1 MTPFPLRAHTHL
13 LVLAGSRA
21 QGIHTPT
28 SDVDL
33 RGAAVPPARVLL
45 GFRHRWEQADQPGE
59 MVPFA
64 DLLSG
69 EEAAAGAAHG
79 LEGTVYELRKVMA
92 LAADCNPN
100 LLELLACRDQEV
112 RLCTPLGERLRAALP
127 LFLSQKARHT
137 FGGYARSQLARIQT
151 HRRWLLDPPRA
162 APTRAAFDL
171 PERSLLPKDQLA
183 AAQAAVRKRMDEW
196 ELDFGDLPKSE
207 VIRIQ
212 DRVAGTLA
220 EIGLAA
226 GDPTLVDGD
235 TWRPAARAVGL
246 DDNLIEVMDRE
257 RRYRA
262 AQRGWEQ
269 YQGWLASRN
278 AARAALEAA
287 HGYDTK
293 HGAHLVRL
301 LRMAREILEHGRVQ
315 VWRGDVDGDELRA
328 IRAGAWPYDALLD
341 WAQQADAA
349 LDLVLAQGRAA
360 VPVKPDLA
368 ALDAL
373 AAGLVAEG
381 LAAGGLTFGPG

>member
-1 MTPFPLRAHTHL
+1 MTPFSLRAHTHL

-21 QGIHTPT
+21 QGIHTPS

-33 RGAAVPPARVLL
+33 RGAAVPPAPVLL
-45 GFRHRWEQADQPGE
+45 GFRQRWEQADQPGT
-59 MVPFA
+59 MAGFV
-64 DLLSG
+64 DLLTP
-69 EEAAAGAAHG
+69 EEAAAGAGHG
-79 LEGTVYELRKVMA
+79 LEGTVYELRKVFA

-112 RLCTPLGERLRAALP
+112 RLCSPLGERLRAILP

-162 APTRAAFDL
+162 APARAAFGL

-183 AAQAAVRKRMDEW
+183 AAEAAVRKRMDEW
-196 ELDFGDLPKSE
+196 VLDFGDLPQSE

-212 DRVAGTLA
+212 DRVAATLA
-220 EIGLAA
+220 EIGLAVGA
-226 GDPTLVDGD
+226 PGLAAGD
-235 TWRPAARAVGL
+235 TWLPAARAVGL

-262 AQRGWEQ
+262 AQRAWEQ
-269 YQGWLASRN
+269 YQGWRVGRN
-278 AARAALEAA
+278 PARSALEAR

-301 LRMAREILEHGRVQ
+301 LRMGREILEQGRVR
-315 VWRGDVDGDELRA
+315 VWRGDLDGEELRA
-328 IRAGAWPYDALLD
+328 IRAGAWPYEALLAWAQEADAELDALLRE
-341 WAQQADAA
+341 
-349 LDLVLAQGRAA
+349 GRAV
-360 VPVKPDLA
+360 VPARPDLG
-368 ALDAL
+368 ALDAACAEL
-373 AAGLVAEG
+373 VARGMAAG
-381 LAAGGLTFGPG
+381 